1 MALTLSGTNGVVGA
15 GFTLDASGASVTAGV
30 GTFSSIS
37 AGCSFTAA
45 GLTGALPTISAA
57 NCTNLPAANLTGT
70 LPAISATNLTQIPAA
85 NIVGVC
91 TAGFERTG
99 GFGGGKILQVVQGT
113 THGTNNYASVDFQNT
128 ILTVNIT
135 PTAADSKFLIK
146 SHVSFG
152 IGSKQCAV
160 SFNYSD
166 SLHASGTTHPIAPMS
181 TDGTNGASNSR
192 LPAYF
197 GIGSFDD
204 ASDVDNYFVGNA
216 YGEYLYTPAYQ
227 NTNQRAFTLMVRT
240 SFGDNMRM
248 GMNGHYN
255 AANPRD
261 MRPTSSI
268 TIMEIE
274 S

>member
-1 MALTLSGTNGVVGA
+1 MAITISGTDGIVGA
-15 GFTLDASGASVTAGV
+15 GFTVDASGVSVTAGV
-30 GTFSSIS
+30 GTFSSVQGS
-37 AGCSFTAA
+37 GANLTSLPAA
-45 GLTGALPTISAA
+45 QLTGALPAISAA
-57 NCTNLPAANLTGT
+57 SLT
-70 LPAISATNLTQIPAA
+70 SIPAA

-91 TAGFERTG
+91 TSGLTKTG

-113 THGTNNYASVDFQNT
+113 TYSTNNYASVDFQNT
-128 ILTVNIT
+128 VITVNIT

-181 TDGTNGASNSR
+181 PDGTNGASNSR

-227 NTNQRAFTLMVRT
+227 NTNQRAFTVMIRT
-240 SFGDNMRM
+240 SFGDNARL

-268 TIMEIE
+268 TVMEIE

>member
-15 GFTLDASGASVTAGV
+15 GFTVDASGVSVTAGV
-30 GTFSSIS
+30 GTFSSVQGS
-37 AGCSFTAA
+37 GANLTSLPAA
-45 GLTGALPTISAA
+45 QLTGALPAISAA
-57 NCTNLPAANLTGT
+57 SLT
-70 LPAISATNLTQIPAA
+70 SIPAA

-91 TAGFERTG
+91 TSGLTKTG

-113 THGTNNYASVDFQNT
+113 TYSTNNYSSVDFQNT
-128 ILTVNIT
+128 VITVNIT

-227 NTNQRAFTLMVRT
+227 NTNQRAFTVMVRS
-240 SFGDNMRM
+240 SFGDLVRL
-248 GMNGHYN
+248 GMNAHYN

-261 MRPTSSI
+261 YRPTSSI

>member
-1 MALTLSGTNGVVGA
+1 MAVTISGTDGIVGA
-15 GFTLDASGASVTAGV
+15 GFTVDASGVSVTAGV
-30 GTFSSIS
+30 GTFSSVQGS
-37 AGCSFTAA
+37 GANLTSLPAA
-45 GLTGALPTISAA
+45 QLTGALPAISAA
-57 NCTNLPAANLTGT
+57 SLT
-70 LPAISATNLTQIPAA
+70 SIPAA

-91 TAGFERTG
+91 TSGLTKTG

-113 THGTNNYASVDFQNT
+113 TYSTNNYASVDFQNT
-128 ILTVNIT
+128 VITVNIT

-181 TDGTNGASNSR
+181 PDGTNGASNSR

-227 NTNQRAFTLMVRT
+227 NTNQRAFTVMIRT
-240 SFGDNMRM
+240 SFGDNARL

-268 TIMEIE
+268 TVMEIE